1 MDEPLLCGNIV
12 DTLDIFRKYTYL
24 YYVRHKSANRHHR
37 DVRGGHKIIHSNFKN
52 MNKIDAAAPQTA
64 TTPAQSANITISTTQ
79 VQATSISE
87 VQTPATPKN
96 TTTSEDDIDRVAY
109 RRIHALANCAGELIL
124 ATYSNLFPYRWE
136 KDGMYEVQNSK
147 IIDDSIVTCTCRDKY
162 IQVQL
167 TTREGVSTLLTIDES
182 KNLPPHNC
190 GQKQ

>member
-1 MDEPLLCGNIV
+1 
-12 DTLDIFRKYTYL
+12 
-24 YYVRHKSANRHHR
+24 
-37 DVRGGHKIIHSNFKN
+37 
-52 MNKIDAAAPQTA
+52 MNKIEAAAPQTA
-64 TTPAQSANITISTTQ
+64 QITTSTTK

-87 VQTPATPKN
+87 VQTTSTTKVQATSISEAQTPATPEVNKQN
-96 TTTSEDDIDRVAY
+96 TTTSEDGIDMSAY